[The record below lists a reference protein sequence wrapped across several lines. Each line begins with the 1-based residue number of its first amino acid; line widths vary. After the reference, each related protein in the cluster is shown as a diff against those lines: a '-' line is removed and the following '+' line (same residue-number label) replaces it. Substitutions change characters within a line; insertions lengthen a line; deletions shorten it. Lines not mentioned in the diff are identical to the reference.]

1 MSIADRIYE
10 TVKELSETSAGEVLD
25 LAERL
30 KAIQAE
36 DDKVRKINALAT
48 LDKYRGLYDGKPFN
62 REELYD
68 RQ

>member
-1 MSIADRIYE
+1 MNIADRIYE
-10 TVKELSETSAGEVLD
+10 TVKGLPETSAIEVLD

-30 KAIQAE
+30 KAKQA
-36 DDKVRKINALAT
+36 DDEKTRKAKALAT

-68 RQ
+68 RP